1 MYILFTILHVSY
13 FSDWENLFKHK
24 DISSLVIISIIL
36 MICRFDQEVVLLGEI
51 RCWSLL
57 GLTWIDTKRIKLIDI
72 EI

>member
-1 MYILFTILHVSY
+1 MYILVTILLMFLILAIERICS
-13 FSDWENLFKHK
+13 NI

-36 MICRFDQEVVLLGEI
+36 MICRFDQAVILLGEI

-57 GLTWIDTKRIKLIDI
+57 GLSWIDTKRIKLIDI